1 MEISA
6 GARWPACLELPQPL
20 SSSSFGPTAGCS
32 CSCTAGHR
40 ASLATGRRAS
50 LAAGR
55 RALAPSRCF
64 GPLVVR
70 EKQKK
75 QTNKKRGRRK
85 KIRRRENG
93 KLLMVRCRSNV
104 WEISS
109 WLKKEYFCR
118 IHLLIP
124 SFRQFLLRTDN
135 FHGNHRKH
143 WGREDFSYFLQ
154 CWVKYHQCQYRI
166 PQWSFVDQWL
176 MFLRFYGLSVLL
188 WDLEE
193 NKVKM
198 GF

>member
-135 FHGNHRKH
+135 FHGNHR
-143 WGREDFSYFLQ
+143 
-154 CWVKYHQCQYRI
+154 VKLLV
-166 PQWSFVDQWL
+166 PVDL
-176 MFLRFYGLSVLL
+176 
-188 WDLEE
+188 
-193 NKVKM
+193 
-198 GF
+198 